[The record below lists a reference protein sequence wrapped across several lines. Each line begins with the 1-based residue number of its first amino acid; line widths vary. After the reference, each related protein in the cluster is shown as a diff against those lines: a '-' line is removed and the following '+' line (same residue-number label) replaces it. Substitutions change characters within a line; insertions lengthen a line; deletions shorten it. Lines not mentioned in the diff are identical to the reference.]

1 MLQPMGPQR
10 VIHDLE
16 TEQQQRPTQKVKD
29 SHAENCETL
38 TKEAEHYFKDGKKPH
53 ALGLENYH

>member
-1 MLQPMGPQR
+1 MLQSMGPQR

-16 TEQQQRPTQKVKD
+16 AEQQQRLTQKVKD
-29 SHAENCETL
+29 SHAENYETL